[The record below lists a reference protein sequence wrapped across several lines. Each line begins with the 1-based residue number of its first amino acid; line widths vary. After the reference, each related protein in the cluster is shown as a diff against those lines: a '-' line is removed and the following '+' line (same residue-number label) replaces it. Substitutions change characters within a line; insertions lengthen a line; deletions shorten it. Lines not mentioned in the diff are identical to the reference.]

1 MGNDRYGDFVNR
13 FYYFG
18 LQHLLRR
25 ACGYLAALFQ
35 QQDAVR
41 FSLARTLWWVLRIV

>member
-1 MGNDRYGDFVNR
+1 MQGLGKISCGNDEWTGAVGVGNDRYGDLVNS

-25 ACGYLAALFQ
+25 ACGDLAALFQ
-35 QQDAVR
+35 Q
-41 FSLARTLWWVLRIV
+41 